1 MITENDKFEIPD
13 KYKYMSVEEIRKE
26 KEIIYHQLMSKKKD
40 IIMPDKSKIKRGQRA
55 KIFPVDDY
63 IEISVCDDCEIGD
76 GWECQFCCSKCYED
90 YGECPN
96 PDCDPMDI

>member
-1 MITENDKFEIPD
+1 MK
-13 KYKYMSVEEIRKE
+13 IRFKNGSLIE
-26 KEIIYHQLMSKKKD
+26 TIDTIET
-40 IIMPDKSKIKRGQRA
+40 IKRGQRA
-55 KIFPVDDY
+55 KIYPVDDNK
-63 IEISVCDDCEIGD
+63 EPSVCDDCGIGD